1 METIKAIIVDDEEG
15 IRNIL
20 SNLLV
25 RSDHPIEI
33 IATCADL
40 VDAVSTIKTLQPD
53 VVFLDVQMPNYAGY
67 EIGRFFDEINFEIIF
82 VTAYDQFA
90 IKAFELN
97 AIDYI
102 VKPINRTRL
111 KEALDRL
118 VERLFE
124 KSASIEYRMLLDSM
138 QNNELRKIVIPDSN
152 GKHVIEL
159 NSIIAIMAMG
169 SYSQIYLSNEQR
181 LIASKNLKH
190 FESILPEDDQFF
202 RSHKSWILNM
212 RHVAQFNVNK
222 GEVVL
227 TNDITA
233 KISKNK
239 QQEFR
244 LLSSKLTY

>member
-25 RSDHPIEI
+25 RSDHRIEI
-33 IATCADL
+33 IATCGDL

-118 VERLFE
+118 VARLFE
-124 KSASIEYRMLLDSM
+124 KSASMEYRMLLDSM

-181 LIASKNLKH
+181 LTVSKNLKH
-190 FESILPEDDQFF
+190 FESVLPEDDQFF

-212 RHVAQFNVNK
+212 RHVVQFNVNK